1 MRGSVNRI
9 TNELDA
15 EDKEFGSGWLSGF
28 LALLL
33 SIVGLITVLCFC
45 FPQILTVQEARTFYL
60 DNINAIRLILHLVLV
75 SAFVLA
81 LLSAVL
87 RKNPTL
93 GFVAMTIVL
102 LASLMGGS
110 KATMKADFES
120 DIFWGLD
127 FFVLNFL
134 FLGALFIPIERW
146 LKKVNQPILRYEWRE
161 DLLYFL
167 ISTVFV
173 QALTYLSL
181 NPSLTALA
189 ATKSFD
195 SVRTAIASQPVVLQ
209 FFEIMFLTDFA
220 QYWFHRTFHKIPWLW
235 KFHAVHHSAQAM
247 DWLAGSRMHI
257 VEVLLMR
264 GFTTLPMYVMGFG
277 EPALYAYIFFVYLMS
292 VFIHANIRIPFGFL
306 QYIIATPRFHHWH
319 HGLEEE
325 AIDVN
330 FAIHFPIIDMVFGTF
345 HMPGERWPDGYGVGG
360 HPVPKG
366 FIRQLLYPFQRDK
379 GPEEDTS
386 QSDSSSE

>member
-45 FPQILTVQEARTFYL
+45 FPQILTVQEARTFSL